1 MDAIFIAAGSG
12 PESLALLAQTTRMYV
27 HSRRLTWQILTG
39 AGGRAIFE
47 GQAIGLN
54 IGGNF
59 SSKLFSAFKR
69 DYTLTEPID
78 FLRAKICSW
87 CRKGTR
93 LAICVF
99 NSDFITAHFSLCY
112 GIDLKLS
119 PGDALILHGFDQTK
133 AWQKEYEI
141 FYKGGEKI
149 DH

>member
-1 MDAIFIAAGSG
+1 MDAIFIAAGSD
-12 PESLALLAQTTRMYV
+12 PEGLDLLAQTTKMYV
-27 HSRRLTWQILTG
+27 HSRKLTWQILTG

-99 NSDFITAHFSLCY
+99 DSDFITAHFSLCY

-119 PGDALILHGFDQTK
+119 PGDAVIMHGFDRKT
-133 AWQKEYEI
+133 WQREEYD
-141 FYKGGEKI
+141 FFHKGGEKI